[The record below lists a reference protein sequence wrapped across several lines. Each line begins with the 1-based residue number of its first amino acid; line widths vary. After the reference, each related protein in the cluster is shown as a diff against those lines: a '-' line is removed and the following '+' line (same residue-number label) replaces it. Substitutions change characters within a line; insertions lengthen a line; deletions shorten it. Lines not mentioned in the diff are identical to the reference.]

1 MKISGKI
8 VATGLIASGV
18 LGTVAVVNKVT
29 EALAGELSPGLA
41 GEGRRYPWKYG
52 DVFYTMQGA
61 REAKP
66 LVLVHG
72 LGPGASSYEW
82 RRNIEALAQD
92 FRIYALDLL
101 GFGLSDRPAIAY
113 EPQIFSDLL
122 SDFLREAVRAPAL
135 VVARGL
141 SGAYAIAD
149 AYRHPSSYE
158 RLVLVSPP
166 ETMLEEPSPSPLRV
180 AMRFGLRLPLAGQF
194 AYNLLTTRRAIRN
207 YYEERAYYDPSL
219 ISDELIEYTYISA
232 HQPDARFPVADLL
245 AGKLHADVSEP
256 LARLTVPVMALWGRN
271 GAGVSAA
278 FKRVN
283 PQLET
288 HVLERC
294 GEHPHE
300 EQPETFHSLLR
311 SFVGSAV

>member
-1 MKISGKI
+1 MKIRGKI

-18 LGTVAVVNKVT
+18 LGTVAVVNKIT

-52 DVFYTMQGA
+52 DVFYTIQGP

-66 LVLVHG
+66 VVLVHG

-82 RRNIEALAQD
+82 RRNLEVLAQD
-92 FRIYALDLL
+92 FRVYALDLL

-113 EPQIFSDLL
+113 EPQIFSDLI

-135 VVARGL
+135 VAARGL

-149 AYRHPSSYE
+149 AYRHPGSYE

-166 ETMLEEPSPSPLRV
+166 ATMLEEPSLSPLR
-180 AMRFGLRLPLAGQF
+180 AALRLGLRLPLVGQF
-194 AYNLLTTRRAIRN
+194 AYNVVTTRRAIRN

-219 ISDELIEYTYISA
+219 ISDELIEYAYISA

-245 AGKLHADVSEP
+245 AGNLHADVSEP
-256 LARLTVPVMALWGRN
+256 LARLTVPVMALWGQN
-271 GAGVSAA
+271 GAGTSAA

-283 PQLET
+283 PQIET

-294 GEHPHE
+294 GEHLQE